1 MRFAALATPAVDVGA
16 VQTIRR
22 ACLLLTVAFV
32 CLAFMFG
39 TSHWSHQGRET
50 IQWIGLG
57 LIGLCIGGR
66 AWCALYIGGGKTS
79 AVVATGP
86 YSLCRNPLYLFS
98 AIRGVGGRTWCA
110 LYIGGRKTSALVTTG
125 PYSLCRNPL
134 YLFSAI
140 GAVGV
145 GAQLGAVSVAVLAGL
160 LAWAA
165 HVPEV
170 LQEERL
176 LLVEHGDRY
185 RGYLARVPRF
195 LPQLDGWRNVP
206 RLEVCR
212 GAVTRTF
219 VDACYFLAAAPVAA
233 SIEYLQH
240 AGLIRVFLHLP

>member
-1 MRFAALATPAVDVGA
+1 MRFATLATPAVDIGA

-39 TSHWSHQGRET
+39 TSRWSHQGRET

-57 LIGLCIGGR
+57 LIGVCI
-66 AWCALYIGGGKTS
+66 
-79 AVVATGP
+79 
-86 YSLCRNPLYLFS
+86 
-98 AIRGVGGRTWCA
+98 GGRTWCA

-145 GAQLGAVSVAVLAGL
+145 GAQLGAVSIAVLAGL

-176 LLVEHGDRY
+176 LLLEHGDRY

-195 LPQLDGWRNVP
+195 LPRLDGWRNVP

-212 GAVTRTF
+212 RAVTRTF

-233 SIEYLQH
+233 FIEYLQH